1 MSTLTTRTR
10 TRLAAAALV
19 ALAGLATAAPH
30 AAADPVQLRIATL
43 APPGSTWMK
52 KLDRGSEAIKQK
64 TGSRVSLQWYPGG
77 TQGDERDF
85 VRKMRMGQLDGAAVT
100 AIGLSMIDPAIRVLE
115 VPGLFRSVDEYD
127 YVSNKMWPLFQ
138 KKFRAEGYILADRGE
153 VGWFYFMSKT
163 PIASLA
169 DLQGKKVWLWG
180 DDIIM
185 KTLYKQLGVKD
196 AVPLGA
202 PEVDS
207 ALVSGRIAAIYG
219 SPLAAVALQWSTK
232 VRYWYDL
239 KIGYSMG
246 ATVMTKKSFDKLSAA
261 DQRTTLKLME
271 KTGREIRK
279 AVRRDNAD
287 AGKQMKQKGVHLAP
301 ASAAE
306 QTKMETVGQAVAKEL
321 TGKVF
326 PKEYYDQ
333 VVKYRD
339 EYRAKHH

>member
-1 MSTLTTRTR
+1 MSMLTNRTR
-10 TRLAAAALV
+10 FAAAALI
-19 ALAGLATAAPH
+19 ALVGAASAAP
-30 AAADPVQLRIATL
+30 AASADPIQLRIATL
-43 APPGSTWMK
+43 APAGSTWMK
-52 KLDRGSEAIKQK
+52 KLDRGTEAIRQK
-64 TGSRVSLQWYPGG
+64 TGHRVDIRWYPGG

-100 AIGLSMIDPAIRVLE
+100 AIGLSMIDPSIRVLE
-115 VPGLFRSVDEYD
+115 VPGLFRSVDELD
-127 YVSNKMWPLFQ
+127 YVANKMWPLFQ
-138 KKFRAEGYILADRGE
+138 KKFKAEGYILADRGE
-153 VGWFYFMSKT
+153 VGWFYFMSKA
-163 PIASLA
+163 PIASL
-169 DLQGKKVWLWG
+169 DGLKGHKIWLWG

-185 KTLYKQLGVKD
+185 KTLYKQLGIKG

-207 ALVSGRIAAIYG
+207 ALVSGRIDVIYG

-232 VRYWYDL
+232 VRHWYQL
-239 KIGYSMG
+239 RIGYSIG
-246 ATVMTKKSFDKLSAA
+246 ATVMTKKAFDRLSHA

-271 KTGREIRK
+271 KTGKDIRK

-287 AGKQMKQKGVHLAP
+287 AGKQMKQKGVQTQTAT
-301 ASAAE
+301 AQQQSA
-306 QTKMETVGQAVAKEL
+306 MEAAGRAVAKDL